1 MTMWRSAINELPECD
16 EDHPLYPKGYDEW
29 LEKVTAE
36 PWFRALEDMV
46 RWTGVWV
53 GTEEAFF
60 AELRMRVGEDVFSSP
75 DFPDSVERLDGY
87 IEAAIDGFCERNLMV
102 WHHGELTEED
112 LDHYDVPEWGPES
125 PILVCQGYAAERPD
139 YWRAM
144 CRLLVRGD
152 ELPLAV
158 LIFTG
163 EDRHFRRYREWSG
176 QTEDLLGKLR
186 RNSPNGLVGVP
197 KFFANCFRPQEEHRS
212 MPWFDS
218 DPPDVLYP
226 NDREGYLAFHKQMS
240 KWAPVLK
247 ELRIGVSRRK
257 QYKSYRSRE
266 SGEVERR
273 ATTRWTI
280 EAPRW
285 KKRDDLFVNPG
296 VPAKDLIV
304 MVHSWIA
311 PRR

>member
-1 MTMWRSAINELPECD
+1 MWKSKIGEMPECD
-16 EDHPLYPKGYDEW
+16 EDHPFYPKGYEEW
-29 LEKVTAE
+29 LEKVMAE
-36 PWFRALEDMV
+36 PWARALEDMV
-46 RWTGVWV
+46 RWTGTWV

-60 AELRMRVGEDVFSSP
+60 GELRMRVGEDVFSSP
-75 DFPDSVERLDGY
+75 DFPSTVGRLDEY
-87 IEAAIDGFCERNLMV
+87 IEIAIDGFCERNLMV

-112 LDHYDVPEWGPES
+112 LDHYDVPEWGPEK
-125 PILVCQGYAAERPD
+125 PILVCQGRSAERPE
-139 YWRAM
+139 YFEAM
-144 CRLLVRGD
+144 CRFLVRGD

-176 QTEDLLGKLR
+176 DTDDLLGKLR
-186 RNSPNGLVGVP
+186 RNSPNGDHVP
-197 KFFANCFRPQEEHRS
+197 MFFADCFRPEEHRS
-212 MPWFDS
+212 EPCFDS
-218 DPPDVLYP
+218 DRPFLLYP
-226 NDREGYLAFHKQMS
+226 HDREGYLAFHKQMS

-247 ELRIGVSRRK
+247 ELGIGVSRRK
-257 QYKSYRSRE
+257 QAKSYRSPK

-273 ATTRWTI
+273 TTTRWTI

-296 VPAKDLIV
+296 VPAKDLVV